1 MAATGEATETKE
13 LGSGAAA
20 QAYDAIASLYDD
32 FTFDHEY
39 EGWTANLLAALGRH
53 GLSGDR
59 LLDIGCGTGKSFLP
73 MLGRGWR
80 VTACDI
86 SAAMIARAR
95 AKTEAETELHVA
107 DMRKLPRFGEFD
119 LVWTLGDA
127 INYLLDPAEVTE
139 ALSGMR
145 ANLAAGGLLL
155 VGARP
160 LGYYRDYFMKS
171 QRVERD
177 GLRMTLRAEPSGEIA
192 AGSIFQARFEVEALS
207 GEDGGVEPRV
217 HRQRHYSEAEI
228 LAHLAEARLEC
239 LEVFGHAVDTSRRQP
254 LDEST
259 HASAIYIA
267 RSAETDAA
275 RRPPATEQHPRQ
287 DSNLRPAA

>member
-1 MAATGEATETKE
+1 MRNLAAIVSGYPRCETLPKDPRFGGGVAATGQTD
-13 LGSGAAA
+13 SGGAA
-20 QAYDAIASLYDD
+20 QAYDAIASVYDD

-39 EGWTANLLAALGRH
+39 EGWTANLLTALSRH

-73 MLGRGWR
+73 MLARGWK

-95 AKTEAETELHVA
+95 AKVGDVTELHVA
-107 DMRKLPRFGEFD
+107 DMRKLRTFGEFD

-127 INYLLDPAEVTE
+127 INYLLDPVEVTD

-171 QRVERD
+171 QQVERD
-177 GLRMTLRAEPSGEIA
+177 GRRLTLRAEPTGEIV
-192 AGSIFQARFEVEALS
+192 AGSICQAHFEVEALS

-217 HRQRHYSEAEI
+217 HRQRHYPEAEI
-228 LAHLAEARLEC
+228 LEHLAEARLEC
-239 LEVFGHAVDTSRRQP
+239 LEVFGHAADTAQRQP

-267 RSAETDAA
+267 R
-275 RRPPATEQHPRQ
+275 AT
-287 DSNLRPAA
+287 